1 MMVSPKRAEN
11 VAWLSLVLSTVFF
24 ITAFLLGRWSGFFAV
39 TSVSWLILS
48 SALIWFVMSSQFHQR
63 SSAEQEKLD
72 VSQLTETD
80 EATKLFQTKGQHA
93 EMFAI
98 AQNRLKLLE
107 KWFIPI
113 FAALIAIFQIFIG
126 LYLLK
131 NIPLGPD
138 IQTQQP
144 LICAVYM
151 TGIAFVSF
159 LISRYATGMSYQLQW
174 KPLRAGGSIMFCA
187 AVLCFA
193 LAIALALANFKIYLL
208 LQIIQ
213 WVIPVLIIILGTET
227 ALNVVLD
234 IYRPRIKDQ
243 YKRSAFDS
251 RLLGIINEPGKI
263 FHTAAST
270 IDYQFGFKVSQTWFY
285 KLLEK
290 AVMPLLLFGF
300 VALYSLSC
308 VVIVSPNEQAIIEHF
323 GDPVKDSDVIKI
335 FGPGLTFKWPWPID
349 IAYKYPTKKIS
360 EITIGYVPELD
371 EHGEIKHEP
380 RLWGK
385 VHHAEEFN
393 LLVAGRP
400 TTNILNPDAVPVSL
414 IVAAIP
420 VQYKVRNLADFI
432 YNHTEPEKIL
442 ESICYQQL
450 TRFAASATIEPDD
463 DSDRQGLLG
472 AGLETAKQILTERIQ
487 RSADKI
493 GLGVEIV
500 FVGVQGIHPPV
511 EVAADFQQV
520 IAAVQKKQANILS
533 AHAYRN
539 MTLSTLA
546 GSVDHANKLYL
557 LAQQYQN
564 ARGNSE
570 QIEKIS
576 DQLDQAFAQANG
588 EIFKTL
594 REAQSYAFEKPTLAQ
609 ATGQRF
615 QGQLKAYR
623 AAKDI
628 FKSQHRLAML
638 EESLTDIRKFVVVA
652 DTNDTQVFI
661 IDVQEKLT
669 PSLYDIAGFEESAQK

>member
-131 NIPLGPD
+131 NISLGPD

-323 GDPVKDSDVIKI
+323 GDPVKDSDVVRI

-360 EITIGYVPELD
+360 EITIGLAAMFGTLAILFLGFIDPA
-371 EHGEIKHEP
+371 
-380 RLWGK
+380 WQ
-385 VHHAEEFN
+385 FN
-393 LLVAGRP
+393 PQDNGMNWFDIYASGLLLLAAIV
-400 TTNILNPDAVPVSL
+400 
-414 IVAAIP
+414 IVA
-420 VQYKVRNLADFI
+420 LAVAFSARFNIVVTLSGCVGIFLLGLISDYTFG
-432 YNHTEPEKIL
+432 
-442 ESICYQQL
+442 
-450 TRFAASATIEPDD
+450 RFADTHLWA
-463 DSDRQGLLG
+463 
-472 AGLETAKQILTERIQ
+472 
-487 RSADKI
+487 KI
-493 GLGVEIV
+493 GRFLVPNLQV
-500 FVGVQGIHPPV
+500 FW
-511 EVAADFQQV
+511 
-520 IAAVQKKQANILS
+520 
-533 AHAYRN
+533 
-539 MTLSTLA
+539 
-546 GSVDHANKLYL
+546 
-557 LAQQYQN
+557 
-564 ARGNSE
+564 
-570 QIEKIS
+570 IS
-576 DQLDQAFAQANG
+576 DAIYEGSEVPLKYIAISGCYALCYSAAIISFAIAV
-588 EIFKTL
+588 F
-594 REAQSYAFEKPTLAQ
+594 
-609 ATGQRF
+609 QRR
-615 QGQLKAYR
+615 QIG
-623 AAKDI
+623 
-628 FKSQHRLAML
+628 
-638 EESLTDIRKFVVVA
+638 
-652 DTNDTQVFI
+652 
-661 IDVQEKLT
+661 
-669 PSLYDIAGFEESAQK
+669 